1 MKKKV
6 YPSLLKIYEFPL
18 FFDREDFYDK
28 SISFLYMQFKFK
40 DIEGINKED
49 LGIDASL
56 FENGAIVAVL
66 QDGQPFVL
74 SKKNTIE
81 AKDIKKVIICV
92 DRAEMKDF
100 LSFRIGKTAMQM
112 FEDSKDLK
120 EFFMNIEN
128 FFNRQE
134 KCFKDIKSYLLKQK
148 QTIVNKELSPEVA
161 SNVTVQENKAEFLSV
176 NAKSMP
182 EKIKLTPSIE
192 KAEAVLIKEMLRR
205 TKGKKV
211 EAAKSLGITERMI
224 GYKIKKY
231 GLG

>member
-1 MKKKV
+1 MNKKS
-6 YPSLLKIYEFPL
+6 YSDILKIYDLPL

-40 DIEGINKED
+40 DIEGLNRDE
-49 LGIDASL
+49 LGIEPSL
-56 FENGAIVAVL
+56 FDNGAMVAIL
-66 QDGQPFVL
+66 QEGTPSVL
-74 SKKNTIE
+74 SKKNIVE
-81 AKDIKKVIICV
+81 IKDVKKVIICA
-92 DRAEMKDF
+92 DRVEMKDF
-100 LSFRIGKTAMQM
+100 LSFRIGKPAMEM

-120 EFFMNIEN
+120 FFFSSIEA
-128 FFNRQE
+128 FFNKQE
-134 KCFKDIKSYLLKQK
+134 KNFKDIKSYFLRQRQAIADKEAIAPK
-148 QTIVNKELSPEVA
+148 PVIQTEDKS
-161 SNVTVQENKAEFLSV
+161 EFLTVS
-176 NAKSMP
+176 AKNMP
-182 EKIKLTPSIE
+182 EKIKLTHSLE

>member
-1 MKKKV
+1 MNKKV
-6 YPSLLKIYEFPL
+6 YSDIFKIYELPL

-40 DIEGINKED
+40 DIEGVNRQD
-49 LGIDASL
+49 LETDFSL
-56 FENGAIVAVL
+56 FENGAIVCVL
-66 QDGQPFVL
+66 QDGQSCVL
-74 SKKNTIE
+74 SKKNIV
-81 AKDIKKVIICV
+81 DVNDVKKVIICV

-100 LSFRIGKTAMQM
+100 LAFRLGKTAMEI
-112 FEDSKDLK
+112 FDDVKALK
-120 EFFMNIEN
+120 FFFTCIEV

-134 KCFKDIKSYLLKQK
+134 KSFKDIKSYFLKQRQAIIDK
-148 QTIVNKELSPEVA
+148 DTTPKNNIQPEDKESKV
-161 SNVTVQENKAEFLSV
+161 EFLNVS
-176 NAKSMP
+176 AKNMP
-182 EKIKLTPSIE
+182 EKIKLTHSLE

-211 EAAKSLGITERMI
+211 EAAKGLGITERMI